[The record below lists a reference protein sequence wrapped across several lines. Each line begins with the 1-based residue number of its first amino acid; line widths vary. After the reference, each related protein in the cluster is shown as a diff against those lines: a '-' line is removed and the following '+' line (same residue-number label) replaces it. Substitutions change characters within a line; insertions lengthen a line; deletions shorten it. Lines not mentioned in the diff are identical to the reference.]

1 MPIIKNMKKT
11 LIIYSILSIAITAS
25 CTKEIDDDIFGGT
38 DVEELILDP
47 ENPEIDPITG
57 EPIENPDDEGNPD
70 EEEEENPEEEEVD
83 PNLSADNSID
93 SWQIFNG
100 NTLLTPSDS
109 VDGGD
114 DTFKLLFLA
123 GTNITNITIQFSLPA
138 NATVAQSTTGLNFT
152 TNDGVKVFDVV
163 AENGEIRTYAFD
175 ISIEE

>member
-1 MPIIKNMKKT
+1 MKST
-11 LIIYSILSIAITAS
+11 LIIYSILLIAITAS

-38 DVEELILDP
+38 DVEELAVDP
-47 ENPEIDPITG
+47 ETENPEIDPITG
-57 EPIENPDDEGNPD
+57 EPIENPDGEEPEG
-70 EEEEENPEEEEVD
+70 EEEEHEEEEVD

-114 DTFKLLFLA
+114 DTFKVLFPA
-123 GTNITNITIQFSLPA
+123 GTNITNITIRFSLPA

-152 TNDGVKVFDVV
+152 TNDGVKVFDIV
-163 AENGEIRTYAFD
+163 AENGDTRTYAFD
-175 ISIEE
+175 ISIAE